1 MARGVSTD
9 NETITGVPFEQTY
22 RAWQLE
28 HYSAEDWT
36 EYYARQAGNHPRRE
50 LPEHGTESLLIPD

>member
-9 NETITGVPFEQTY
+9 NETITGIPFKETY

-28 HYSAEDWT
+28 HYSAEDWR
-36 EYYARQAGNHPRRE
+36 EYYAREAGNHCRRK
-50 LPEHGTESLLIPD
+50 LPDDDMKSPPTPD